1 MHKQVLY
8 ALTAGI
14 AGYVA
19 AVSYK
24 VCLPSPPILLWDR
37 YPWSGL
43 SELDALS
50 LPLSLQ
56 KG

>member
-24 VCLPSPPILLWDR
+24 VCLPSACMAVGQI
-37 YPWSGL
+37 
-43 SELDALS
+43 S
-50 LPLSLQ
+50 LVCFVRT
-56 KG
+56 